1 MIIRYRNPRSQSKH
15 DHRVALEA
23 RAYESRGYYIDADI
37 SGYLKP
43 EIVYGYRPDL
53 KVQKGSYVC
62 IVEVETPLFEDIQ
75 IALNANSITL
85 TPGTITIEAK
95 KTSKG
100 SRFLVHCISQEAV
113 ESTIKSG
120 GFVKRIQ
127 DCFKLEAK

>member
-62 IVEVETPLFEDIQ
+62 IVEVETPDSINSAHALAQHRAFCKARRYLGWRYRRV
-75 IALNANSITL
+75 IA
-85 TPGTITIEAK
+85 
-95 KTSKG
+95 
-100 SRFLVHCISQEAV
+100 R
-113 ESTIKSG
+113 
-120 GFVKRIQ
+120 
-127 DCFKLEAK
+127 